1 MASCLNCQKEIN
13 QGRNCTGKYCDNK
26 CQADYQAKQKLAEVE
41 QGTANAKWVKRYL
54 IEKHGNV
61 CMAPECAWDFTKVQ
75 VNVEIEQVDGNSAN
89 NTLENCILLCP
100 NCHSLT
106 PTYKNRN
113 KGNGRAA
120 RRQRYAEEKSY

>member
-1 MASCLNCQKEIN
+1 MANCLNCNHELN
-13 QGRNCTGKYCDNK
+13 QGRNCTAKYCHNQ
-26 CQADYQAKQKLAEVE
+26 CQSDHRAKLKLAEVE

-61 CMAPECAWDFTKVQ
+61 CMSSDCAWDFTKVQ
-75 VNVEIEQVDGNSAN
+75 VNVEIEHVDGNSEN

-113 KGNGRAA
+113 MGKGRAS
-120 RRQRYAEEKSY
+120 RRQRYAEGKSY